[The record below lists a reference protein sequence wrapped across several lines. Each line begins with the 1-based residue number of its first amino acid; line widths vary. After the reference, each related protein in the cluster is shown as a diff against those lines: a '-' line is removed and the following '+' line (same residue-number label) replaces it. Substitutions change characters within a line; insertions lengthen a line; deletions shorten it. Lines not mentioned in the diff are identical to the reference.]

1 VSPTGKEKT
10 GYPTQK
16 PEGIIR
22 RMVVASTRAGDRV
35 LDCFAGSGTTGAV
48 ARALGRSFYLVDDN
62 PDAIAVMR
70 ARLGPDGIDYVV
82 A

>member
-1 VSPTGKEKT
+1 VSPTGREKT

-22 RMVVASTRAGDRV
+22 RMVQASSHPGDAC
-35 LDCFAGSGTTGAV
+35 LDPFCGSGTLGAV
-48 ARALGRSFYLVDDN
+48 CERLGRSWLLIDSN
-62 PDAIAVMR
+62 PEAIRVSTDRLARVR
-70 ARLGPDGIDYVV
+70 A